1 MAMQGYRLSPTAGEW
16 LPSLPTPTWGLSN
29 SASVPSH
36 DARAA
41 TAKVKAQSAPLHCSC
56 PSLLT
61 PVSPCQPSPGSHSVE
76 SFSL

>member
-16 LPSLPTPTWGLSN
+16 LPSLPTPTWGLSY

-41 TAKVKAQSAPLHCSC
+41 TAKVKAQSVPLHCSC
-56 PSLLT
+56 PSHS
-61 PVSPCQPSPGSHSVE
+61 SPLSPHASPPRE
-76 SFSL
+76 ATL